1 MMDGINTFLK
11 QGTKDK
17 IDYDETIEA
26 LLELG
31 RIAIEKKQ
39 FDEAKKYLK
48 ISKYIDENH
57 YKYYYYQGVL
67 AKNQGKNG
75 KEYFEKSLSINP
87 NYTPAQEELKI

>member
-31 RIAIEKKQ
+31 RIA
-39 FDEAKKYLK
+39 
-48 ISKYIDENH
+48 
-57 YKYYYYQGVL
+57 GVE
-67 AKNQGKNG
+67 G
-75 KEYFEKSLSINP
+75 
-87 NYTPAQEELKI
+87 

>member
-1 MMDGINTFLK
+1 M
-11 QGTKDK
+11 KDK
-17 IDYDETIEA
+17 SKELAYLKKSLAININYTEA
-26 LLELG
+26 WLELG

-87 NYTPAQEELKI
+87 NYTPAKEELKI